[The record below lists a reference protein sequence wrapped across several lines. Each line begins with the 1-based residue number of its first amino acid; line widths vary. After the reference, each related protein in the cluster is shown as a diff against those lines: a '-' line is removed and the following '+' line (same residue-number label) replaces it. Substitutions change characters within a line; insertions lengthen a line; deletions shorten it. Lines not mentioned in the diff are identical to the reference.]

1 MRKAQIHRYCGRDFS
16 GEDLERIR
24 ALIDSPDRPHRL
36 EISRRVCRQLRWIRA
51 NGALKDMSCRVAL
64 LRMHKDGL
72 IELPPPRTRNGNG
85 RWKVLLTERSAEQA
99 PVSGSVTDL
108 SNIHLQVVSTR
119 SQSLLWNELIA
130 RYHYLGYTPLP
141 GAQIRYLLYGS
152 ELVLGAMG
160 FGAAAWKM
168 APRDNWI
175 GWSGSQRE
183 INLHLIVNNNRFLI
197 LPNVRVRNLASRI
210 LSIVAKELPE
220 HWQERYAYRP
230 VLLETLVEDQR
241 FAGTCYKATNW
252 LHLGHTQGRGKL
264 DRKHENAVPIKS
276 IYVYPLTRK
285 ARAALLYD
293 KAATDLKS
301 AVH

>member
-1 MRKAQIHRYCGRDFS
+1 MR
-16 GEDLERIR
+16 
-24 ALIDSPDRPHRL
+24 
-36 EISRRVCRQLRWIRA
+36 
-51 NGALKDMSCRVAL
+51 CRVAL

-85 RWKVLLTERSAEQA
+85 RCRILLTERSAEQL
-99 PVSGSVTDL
+99 PVSGSLNEL

-119 SQSLLWNELIA
+119 SQSRLWNELIA
-130 RYHYLGYTPLP
+130 RYHYLGYTPLL

-152 ELVLGAMG
+152 EWVLGAMG

-175 GWSGSQRE
+175 GWSSTQRE
-183 INLHLIVNNNRFLI
+183 ANLHLIVNNNRFLI
-197 LPNVRVRNLASRI
+197 LPHVRVRNLASRI

-230 VLLETLVEDQR
+230 VLLETLVEDGR

-264 DRKHENAVPIKS
+264 DRKHQHALPIKS
-276 IYVYPLTRK
+276 IFVYPLTRK
-285 ARAALLYD
+285 TRLTLLHD
-293 KAATDLKS
+293 KTATDLENTNQ
-301 AVH
+301 